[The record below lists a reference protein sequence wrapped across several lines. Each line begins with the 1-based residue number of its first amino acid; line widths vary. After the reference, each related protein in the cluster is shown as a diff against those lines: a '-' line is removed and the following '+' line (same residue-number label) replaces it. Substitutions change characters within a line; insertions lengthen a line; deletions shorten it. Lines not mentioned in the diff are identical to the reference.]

1 MLFIKFEG
9 SYKGNQLMIHIPAQF
24 K

>member
-9 SYKGNQLMIHIPAQF
+9 SYKGNQLMIHLPAQF